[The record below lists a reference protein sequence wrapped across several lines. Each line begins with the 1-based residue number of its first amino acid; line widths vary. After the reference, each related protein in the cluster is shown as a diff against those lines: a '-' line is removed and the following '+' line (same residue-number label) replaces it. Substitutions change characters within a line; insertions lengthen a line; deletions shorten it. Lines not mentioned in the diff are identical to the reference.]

1 MSIEVHYSCDI
12 AGDHKA
18 LTQQLID
25 TDIKKFTYMSDAI
38 MFAIE
43 CTECSNYS
51 ELLEKAG
58 VPEDMAKS
66 ELKEELLIN
75 KDEFIRYKE

>member
-12 AGDHKA
+12 VGNHKA

-43 CTECSNYS
+43 CTECINYS

-58 VPEDMAKS
+58 VSEDMAKS
-66 ELKEELLIN
+66 ELREELLIN
-75 KDEFIRYKE
+75 RKEFIRYKE

>member
-12 AGDHKA
+12 VGDHKA
-18 LTQQLID
+18 MTQQLID
-25 TDIKKFTYMSDAI
+25 TEVKTFKYMSDAV

-43 CTECSNYS
+43 CTECTNYS

-58 VPEDMAKS
+58 VSEEMAKS
-66 ELKEELLIN
+66 ELREDLLID
-75 KDEFIRYKE
+75 KEEFIRYKE

>member
-12 AGDHKA
+12 MGDHKA

-25 TDIKKFTYMSDAI
+25 TDIKKFKYMSDAI

-43 CTECSNYS
+43 CTECTNYS
-51 ELLEKAG
+51 ALLKQAG
-58 VPEDMAKS
+58 VPEEMAKA

-75 KDEFIRYKE
+75 RDEFIRYKE

>member
-18 LTQQLID
+18 MTQQLID
-25 TDIKKFTYMSDAI
+25 TDIKKFKYMSDAV

-51 ELLEKAG
+51 ELLQKAG
-58 VPEDMAKS
+58 VSEDMAKS